1 MTAATLGISK
11 PFGSMQ
17 LSTGALVLMKWLALF
32 SMVVDHMNRAIF
44 NSKYP
49 LMLDIGRLAFP
60 IFGFVLA
67 YNLAR
72 PGALAK
78 GVYRR
83 VISRLLIAGA
93 LATPFYFLAVGSV
106 YPLWPLNIMF
116 TLAVFACAVWI
127 FETDAGTRFY
137 VVPLV
142 IIAGSFVDYF
152 WFGLAYC
159 LAAWWFCKHPAWPT
173 LAAWFLGTAC
183 VFFVNDYNP
192 WTFAAL
198 PLIGASAYVRL
209 DVPKFK
215 SLFYFI
221 YPAHL
226 GLLAAWNARHFL

>member
-1 MTAATLGISK
+1 MTAATLGIFK
-11 PFGSMQ
+11 PF
-17 LSTGALVLMKWLALF
+17 STGALELMKWLALL
-32 SMVVDHMNRAIF
+32 SMVMDHMNRAVF

-60 IFGFVLA
+60 MFGFVLA

-83 VISRLLIAGA
+83 ATTRLLIAGA
-93 LATPFYFLAVGSV
+93 LATPFYWIAIGNAHL
-106 YPLWPLNIMF
+106 LWPLNIMF
-116 TLAVFACAVWI
+116 TLAAFVFAVWI
-127 FETDAGTRFY
+127 FELDASTRFAA
-137 VVPLV
+137 VVLIV
-142 IIAGSFVDYF
+142 IAGAFVDYF
-152 WFGLAYC
+152 WFGVIYC
-159 LAAWWFCKHPAWPT
+159 LAAWCYCKRPAWST
-173 LAAWFLGTAC
+173 LAMWFLGTVC

-198 PLIGASAYVRL
+198 PLIGAAAYVRL